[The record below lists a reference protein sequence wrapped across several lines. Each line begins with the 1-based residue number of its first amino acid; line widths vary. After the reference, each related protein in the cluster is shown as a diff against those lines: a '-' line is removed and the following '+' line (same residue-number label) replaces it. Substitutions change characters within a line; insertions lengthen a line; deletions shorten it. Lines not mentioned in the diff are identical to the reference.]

1 MENANSEGWETGL
14 ESKRPM
20 QEDGMLPKSL
30 EDALQDPSI
39 RRRQSGEVLLTMN
52 TLVLLQALRDFPDAW
67 APTTRLWVRR
77 AMIYRRQT
85 GGGAESTLLTSARQV
100 PSVLVAR
107 KKMGPYQAAAL
118 APLGAA
124 LLDRVVPVWLLG
136 RGAYTGFRA
145 LTSRR
150 RG

>member
-1 MENANSEGWETGL
+1 
-14 ESKRPM
+14 M
-20 QEDGMLPKSL
+20 QEHPMLPKSL
-30 EDALQDPSI
+30 EEALQDPSI

-77 AMIYRRQT
+77 GMIYRGQT
-85 GGGAESTLLTSARQV
+85 GGGSESTLLKSARQV
-100 PSVLVAR
+100 PAVLVTR

-118 APLGAA
+118 APLGEA
-124 LLDRVVPVWLLG
+124 LLDRVVPAWILG

-150 RG
+150 H